1 MKAASIIYRAKFKQ
15 LTENAGLLE
24 QISPEVW
31 TKRWVVNSKAVIDG
45 RKALRY
51 LERYMYPVAISNRRI
66 VKCEPG
72 PDGLGRVSFT
82 YRPSG
87 SQA

>member
-1 MKAASIIYRAKFKQ
+1 MAGKRYGYLAPYVYR
-15 LTENAGLLE
+15 
-24 QISPEVW
+24 
-31 TKRWVVNSKAVIDG
+31 
-45 RKALRY
+45 
-51 LERYMYPVAISNRRI
+51 VAISNRRI

-87 SQA
+87 SQVYRVMS